1 MERGQVAVLLLL
13 LLSIQGLS
21 AVRVLPSS
29 NPAAAGD
36 TLTLSLWP
44 AADLKGGSWAIGDSL
59 ILTWLG
65 DQQAVFPNHSGRVA
79 VNVRTAAL
87 TLSSL
92 TLEDSGVYAVHSSDP
107 PLRANASITVLE
119 PVLNVTLGT
128 KQSRPLESSPVA
140 LTCSV
145 SSGSSPSFLWFNGSS
160 EVTAHHRVAF
170 SDGNSTLTIL
180 NVSRYDGGPFRCFAF
195 NPVSN
200 GTSKP
205 FVFTVIYGPDNV
217 TLTVNDQ
224 HAAAAS
230 FVSGS
235 NLTVRCS
242 AQSGPPALLH
252 WAFEGHFLNTT
263 GPSLELVHVN
273 QEQSGPY
280 SCLAFNNETNRSN
293 NITEYILITKSQAT
307 LLKLHV
313 WLFPVMPWFGCLLS
327 NV

>member
-1 MERGQVAVLLLL
+1 MERGQVAVLLL

-44 AADLKGGSWAIGDSL
+44 AADLKGGSWAMGDSL
-59 ILTWLG
+59 ILTWLR
-65 DQQAVFPNHSGRVA
+65 DQQAVFPNHSGRAA

-217 TLTVNDQ
+217 ALTVNDQ

-230 FVSGS
+230 FASGS

-252 WAFEGHFLNTT
+252 WAFEGQFLNTT

-280 SCLAFNNETNRSN
+280 SCLAFNNETNMSN
-293 NITEYILITKSQAT
+293 NITEDILITKSQAT
-307 LLKLHV
+307 SLKLHV
-313 WLFPVMPWFGCLLS
+313 WLLPVMPWFGCLLS
-327 NV
+327 DV